1 MPSGLGEP
9 KGCNGRC
16 VSICQRERGKRKRQ
30 AVLRWRGLL
39 LMVKGFY
46 CGFLCPQPT
55 AHSPQREILPAL
67 SIERPASS
75 PGAEVEQQVTSRGR
89 PTVLCELQR
98 EASSGEIEKLLLHLR
113 VSTISV
119 CQTQKTLS

>member
-1 MPSGLGEP
+1 MQWGVCLNLP
-9 KGCNGRC
+9 KGERKEKKTGC
-16 VSICQRERGKRKRQ
+16 VALERASTDGK
-30 AVLRWRGLL
+30 GLL
-39 LMVKGFY
+39 LWFSV
-46 CGFLCPQPT
+46 PT
-55 AHSPQREILPAL
+55 AHNPQREILPAL